1 MGHALVVGGTGMLS
15 DVTVWLAKQGY
26 SVSVI
31 GRNKHRMDK
40 TIKRCPY
47 SVIHPIL
54 LDYSNL
60 DELDSKLRDAV
71 TYFKDIELVVAW
83 VHSYADEALAKLL
96 AIISEITRDYRL
108 FHVLGSSAD
117 LQQWRSKLTDHP
129 KYKYHQIQ
137 LGFIINNEKSR
148 WLTNAEIASG
158 VIEAITKQESVHI
171 IGVTEPM
178 NRRP

>member
-1 MGHALVVGGTGMLS
+1 MGHALIVGGTGMLS

-31 GRNKHRMDK
+31 GRNKHRMDE
-40 TIKRCPY
+40 TIKKCPN
-47 SVIHPIL
+47 SINHPIL
-54 LDYSNL
+54 VDYSSL
-60 DELDSKLRDAV
+60 EELESKLRDAV
-71 TYFKDIELVVAW
+71 MHFRDIELVVVW
-83 VHSYADEALAKLL
+83 VHSYAEEAISILIAT
-96 AIISEITRDYRL
+96 ISEIARDYRL

-117 LQQWRSKLTDHP
+117 LQQWHRKLTDHQ

-137 LGFIINNEKSR
+137 LGFIIENERLR

-171 IGVTEPM
+171 VGVTEPL
-178 NRRP
+178 NRKP